1 MFSYLLRRLLYAPF
15 IIVGVMLIT
24 FVLFFVVQ
32 SPRITAQSVLG
43 KRANPKSI
51 QEYLH
56 KRGYDKPLF
65 LGIGKKKPG
74 EVGDGVFDTIFFNQM
89 RSLAVFNLGVSDVSG
104 RELKEVFREGAI
116 PSLLLTVPAFIAGFF
131 MAVGFALFLVFV
143 RKSALDT
150 GGVIVCVALMSVP
163 PMVYI
168 IFGQAVI
175 ALAFNYFPAFGYRM
189 QSFSD
194 IRFLL
199 LPVSLMI
206 VISLGSDVRLYRAV
220 FLEEISQDYVRT
232 AQAKGVSNTRMLLVH
247 VLKNGMIALITYV
260 VAQLPLLILGSLLVE
275 NFFGIPGLGN
285 TLVAAIQT
293 SDLAVIRS
301 TTFLTSILYI
311 VGLTATDICYA
322 MADPRIR
329 LS

>member
-1 MFSYLLRRLLYAPF
+1 
-15 IIVGVMLIT
+15 
-24 FVLFFVVQ
+24 
-32 SPRITAQSVLG
+32 
-43 KRANPKSI
+43 
-51 QEYLH
+51 
-56 KRGYDKPLF
+56 
-65 LGIGKKKPG
+65 
-74 EVGDGVFDTIFFNQM
+74 
-89 RSLAVFNLGVSDVSG
+89 
-104 RELKEVFREGAI
+104 
-116 PSLLLTVPAFIAGFF
+116 

-150 GGVIVCVALMSVP
+150 GGVIVCVALMSIP

-175 ALAFNYFPAFGYRM
+175 ALAFNYFPAFGYQMRGI
-189 QSFSD
+189 SD

-232 AQAKGVSNTRMLLVH
+232 AQAKGVPNARLLLVH

-260 VAQLPLLILGSLLVE
+260 VAALPLLILGSLLVE

-285 TLVAAIQT
+285 TLVAAIQK

-322 MADPRIR
+322 AADPRIR